1 MTSSCIRLVW
11 QPIQHKDRQR
21 AESGETDSWVAANRQ
36 GGPICEGSNRLS
48 GLRWHAHPPIRLN
61 LLGCV
66 QIDRPRVAQ
75 FFVSIE
81 KWGWLSRSLSRTPR
95 SSKTDCRKFF
105 SAKTN
110 SVVYSSLHELVLR
123 ESRPRSKHRK
133 RRGQDAIGVIQL
145 ERYLSAV
152 ENAPNRYGYA
162 RGRYAVVVPGG
173 ERLYRSRLI

>member
-1 MTSSCIRLVW
+1 MQGQPVPGPRCQGRWLRADAASRLELRKTIGGRR
-11 QPIQHKDRQR
+11 QPARETAQIAIDQR
-21 AESGETDSWVAANRQ
+21 EAA
-36 GGPICEGSNRLS
+36 
-48 GLRWHAHPPIRLN
+48 
-61 LLGCV
+61 LLGAVPPPHPKPSDWKLQLHCLPGTL

-75 FFVSIE
+75 FLVSIE

-152 ENAPNRYGYA
+152 ENAPNPGFP
-162 RGRYAVVVPGG
+162 RYA
-173 ERLYRSRLI
+173 